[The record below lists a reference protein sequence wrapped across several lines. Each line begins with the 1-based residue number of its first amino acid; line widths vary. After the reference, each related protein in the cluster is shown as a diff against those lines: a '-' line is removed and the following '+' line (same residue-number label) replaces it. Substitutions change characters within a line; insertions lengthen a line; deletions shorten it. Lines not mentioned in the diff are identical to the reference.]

1 MKSTMTLVLILLY
14 ATSIFAA
21 DLNARGHDWLN
32 YTQDEKVAFVEAAYS
47 KLGVTDEAF
56 PPEVIAQNL
65 DMMYKYKAGKGMNTP
80 CIDLVRAMV
89 GRGGKIGGQKQ
100 DVGY

>member
-1 MKSTMTLVLILLY
+1 MKITIILIFILLY
-14 ATSIFAA
+14 ATSVFAA
-21 DLNARGHDWLN
+21 DLNATGHDWLN
-32 YTQDEKVAFVEAAYS
+32 YTQNEKVAFVEAAYS

-65 DMMYKYKAGKGMNTP
+65 DMMYKYKAGKGMNTL

-89 GRGGKIGGQKQ
+89 GKGGA
-100 DVGY
+100 